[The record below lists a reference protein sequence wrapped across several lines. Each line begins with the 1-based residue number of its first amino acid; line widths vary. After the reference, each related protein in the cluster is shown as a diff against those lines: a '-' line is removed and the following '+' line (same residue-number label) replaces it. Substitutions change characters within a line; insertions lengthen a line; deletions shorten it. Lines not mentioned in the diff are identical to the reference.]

1 MTTGAT
7 AVALGDHL
15 PRYNKKRKQ
24 VPKTGKLITIITESK
39 ELLI

>member
-15 PRYNKKRKQ
+15 PRYNKKEKKSQNRAN
-24 VPKTGKLITIITESK
+24 
-39 ELLI
+39 